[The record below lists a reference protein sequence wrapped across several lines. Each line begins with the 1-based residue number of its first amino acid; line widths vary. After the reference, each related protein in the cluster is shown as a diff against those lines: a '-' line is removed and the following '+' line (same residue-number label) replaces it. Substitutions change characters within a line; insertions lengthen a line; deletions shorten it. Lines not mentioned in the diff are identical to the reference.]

1 MFDIH
6 SNITPTIIQPPQLT
20 FTHRLFHKWL
30 IIRKSTDHL
39 RKNSTFI
46 TITAKDDML

>member
-6 SNITPTIIQPPQLT
+6 SNITPTIIPPQLT

-30 IIRKSTDHL
+30 IICKSTDHL
-39 RKNSTFI
+39 RKNSTYI
-46 TITAKDDML
+46 TITAKDHML